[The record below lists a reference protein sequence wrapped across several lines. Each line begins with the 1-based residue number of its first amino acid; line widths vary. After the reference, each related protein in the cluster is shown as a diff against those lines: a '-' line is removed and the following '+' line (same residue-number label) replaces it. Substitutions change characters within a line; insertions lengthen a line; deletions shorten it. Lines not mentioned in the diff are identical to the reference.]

1 MPRPFL
7 VVDRVDT
14 PEGPLELR
22 QRGDSEFLILH
33 AGRVLMSSAIHRTE
47 AEVAVLG
54 CRGLESAERPR
65 VLIGGLGLG
74 FTLRAALDVL
84 PKRAEVVVAELN
96 PRVVDWCKGPV
107 APVIGHAL
115 DDRRV
120 EVVVGD
126 VIAVAR
132 AAAKQP
138 FDAIVIDLYEGP
150 KELPKGKPDL
160 LYGKS
165 ACEAVRD
172 ALVLGGTYAV
182 WSEEPY
188 GPFEGRLKSLGFQV
202 ERVRAGRGGPR
213 HAVYLAKKKR
223 VRD

>member
-54 CRGLESAERPR
+54 CRGL
-65 VLIGGLGLG
+65 
-74 FTLRAALDVL
+74 
-84 PKRAEVVVAELN
+84 
-96 PRVVDWCKGPV
+96 DWCKGPV